1 MYILQEEGEGQMLN
15 KMLEVENMSCGYGG
29 TDIVKNISFT
39 AGCGEKIAI
48 LGPNGCGKST
58 VLRSLS
64 GIITHKGEIRLDGV
78 EIGRLSR
85 HELSEKVSLFSQISS
100 VYYSYSVYD
109 TVEMGRYQINSQ
121 KKSLSGIFGSESDK
135 TDAIAVEKYLR
146 SMGLW
151 ELRDRLITELSG
163 GQLQRVMLARS
174 FVQEPKLLL
183 LDEPTNHLD
192 ISHQLAL
199 IEHLKT
205 WTSESDDRLL
215 IGVFHDLNLVPALF
229 ERVILINDGVILAD
243 GRTSEILKSDVISRA
258 YGADILSCMRKNC
271 EFWCD

>member
-1 MYILQEEGEGQMLN
+1 MLN
-15 KMLEVENMSCGYGG
+15 KMLEVVNMSCGYGG

-151 ELRDRLITELSG
+151 ELRDRPITELSG
-163 GQLQRVMLARS
+163 GQLQRVMLARA
-174 FVQEPKLLL
+174 FAQEPKLLL

-199 IEHLKT
+199 IEHLNK

-243 GRTSEILKSDVISRA
+243 GITSDILKSDIISQA
-258 YGADILSCMRKNC
+258 YGADILNCMRKNC